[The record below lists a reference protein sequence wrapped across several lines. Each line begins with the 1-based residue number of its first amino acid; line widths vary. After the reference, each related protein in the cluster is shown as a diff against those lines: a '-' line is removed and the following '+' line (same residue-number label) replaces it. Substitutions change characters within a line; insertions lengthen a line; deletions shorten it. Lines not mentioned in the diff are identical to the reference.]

1 MEAVAQE
8 TGLDFYRTAF
18 EELEERRQSETFWLQ
33 KLRQEAFA
41 RFLTVGFPTA
51 KLEAWKYTN
60 VGPIASTPWARAT
73 AVAVRPV
80 IAEAALRLWRIPG
93 AVEIVFVNGHFS
105 REHSRL
111 DGLEN
116 GVRVASL
123 TEVLT
128 QDPNKAEPWVG
139 RLSPADAGAFAAL
152 NTAFFQDG
160 AYIEIGAGTVAA
172 TPIHLFFVTAEE
184 EAFAFSS
191 PRILIVAGPRS
202 QATLVETYIGESG
215 AVALTNSVTEIIV
228 RDGAVVEHYKVQQES
243 LAGYHVHALTTRQDR
258 ASSFTSHNI
267 ALGAALAR
275 TDINVLFEAQGSE
288 CTLNGLFLGAG
299 TQHIDNHTLIDHA
312 KPHCFSRELYKGIM
326 DGRSR
331 GVFHGTIVVRPDAQK
346 TDAMQT
352 NKNLLLSKEALVNS
366 TPALE
371 IFADDVKCKHGSTI
385 GQLDPAALFYVRS
398 RGIGEEEA
406 RSLLTYAFAA
416 DIAARIKV
424 APIRARIEA
433 SLGMRLGRRAE
444 TP

>member
-8 TGLDFYRTAF
+8 TGLDLYRTAF
-18 EELEERRQSETFWLQ
+18 EELEERRQSETSWLQ

-128 QDPNKAEPWVG
+128 QDPNKVEPWVG
-139 RLSPADAGAFAAL
+139 KLSPADAGAFAAL

-243 LAGYHVHALTTRQDR
+243 LAGYHVHAITTRQDR

-326 DGRSR
+326 DGKSR
-331 GVFHGTIVVRPDAQK
+331 GIFHGTIVVRPDAQK